1 MNVPKPNNRTNR
13 YMNIHTTIERI
24 TPDLA
29 EKYLEAN
36 TANRTLRQN
45 HVYKLASDIKGG
57 RWHLNGSSI
66 VFNGDGTL
74 LDGQHRL
81 AAIVHAGEPVDVL
94 VVRGVSKAA
103 MPSIDAN
110 ISRKA
115 SDVAHLAGF
124 INTNVVTGAA
134 RILLNVRDNV
144 IARSDWASTG
154 TIMEF
159 LRLHPHLQ
167 DSVNTCYRL
176 HKIMPS
182 TTLSA
187 WHYLAFYVC
196 GFEEECT
203 RAMSVL
209 ETGIPAYAND
219 PIHAFRERAIKDKKS
234 LVGGI
239 SARMRTLWTITN
251 VWNEFL
257 EGETRLLCRIQ
268 QTPVKMTGLDI
279 KKL

>member
-1 MNVPKPNNRTNR
+1 
-13 YMNIHTTIERI
+13 MNIHTTIERI
-24 TPDLA
+24 TPAIA

-36 TANRTLRQN
+36 TSNRTLRKF
-45 HVYKLASDIKGG
+45 HVLKLASDIKEG

-81 AAIVHAGEPVDVL
+81 AAIIHAGQPADIL
-94 VVRGVSKAA
+94 VVRGVSKSA

-124 INTNVVTGAA
+124 IQTNILTGSA
-134 RILLNVRDNV
+134 RMLLNVRDNMNSK
-144 IARSDWASTG
+144 SDWASTG

-159 LRLHPHLQ
+159 LNAHPHLQ
-167 DSVNTCYRL
+167 DSVSTCSKL
-176 HKIMPS
+176 NKIVPITCL
-182 TTLSA
+182 TT

-196 GFEEECT
+196 GFEKECT

-209 ETGIPAYAND
+209 ETGIPSYEND
-219 PIHAFRERAIKDKKS
+219 PIHSFRERAVKDKKS
-234 LVGGI
+234 LTGNMSI
-239 SARMRTLWTITN
+239 RMRTLWTMIN

-257 EGETRLLCRIQ
+257 EGETRSLCRIQ
-268 QTPVKMTGLDI
+268 QAPVKMTGLDI

>member
-1 MNVPKPNNRTNR
+1 
-13 YMNIHTTIERI
+13 MNIHTAIETI
-24 TPDLA
+24 TPDIA

-36 TANRTLRQN
+36 TVNRTLRQN
-45 HVYKLASDIKGG
+45 HVYKLSSDIKAG
-57 RWHLNGSSI
+57 RWHLNGASI

-81 AAIVHAGEPVDVL
+81 AAIVHAGTPVDML

-124 INTNVVTGAA
+124 TNTNVVVGAA
-134 RILLNVRDNV
+134 RILLNVQGGV

-159 LRLHPHLQ
+159 LRRHPHLQ
-167 DSVNTCYRL
+167 DSVNATYKL
-176 HKIMPS
+176 HIIMPVTS
-182 TTLSA
+182 LAA

-196 GFEEECT
+196 GHEDECS
-203 RAMSVL
+203 RAMRVL
-209 ETGIPAYAND
+209 ETGIPAYVND
-219 PIHAFRERAIKDKKS
+219 PIHAFRERAIKDKKD

-239 SARMRTLWTITN
+239 SARMRTLWTIIN
-251 VWNEFL
+251 VWNEFRA
-257 EGETRLLCRIQ
+257 GESRQLCRIQ
-268 QTPVKMTGLDI
+268 QAPVKMVGLDI